1 MSSWHVYALL
11 TVVLWGTTPLIDK
24 VALRT
29 VAADTG
35 LCVRAFT
42 AAVILAIYALARGK
56 FGEIVHGDTK
66 GVLCFVVSAVLVSV
80 AAQWTYFAAL
90 QRTEVS
96 RLVPFYGHV
105 PVGGC
110 HPRHAAAARGV
121 HGDQACRRGTD
132 RRRLAAA
139 RREVMKAVVSG

>member
-56 FGEIVHGDTK
+56 FGEIVHADTK

-96 RLVPFYGHV
+96 RLVPFTATYPLVAAILAVLLLHEAFTVTKFAGAV
-105 PVGGC
+105 LIVGGLLLL
-110 HPRHAAAARGV
+110 G
-121 HGDQACRRGTD
+121 
-132 RRRLAAA
+132 
-139 RREVMKAVVSG
+139 MK

>member
-96 RLVPFYGHV
+96 RLVPFTATYPLVAAILAVLLLHEAFTVTKFAGAV
-105 PVGGC
+105 LIVGGLLLL
-110 HPRHAAAARGV
+110 GV
-121 HGDQACRRGTD
+121 
-132 RRRLAAA
+132 
-139 RREVMKAVVSG
+139 KS